1 MLIAILHLI
10 PDGDDPWKLV
20 ADLMAAVAPG
30 SYLAITHPAS
40 DVTPDESARASRA
53 YNDNVATPQTRRGRD
68 EVGRFFAGLD
78 LVEPGLVQ
86 LPDWRPAPGDP
97 PAPTSGYGAVA
108 RKP

>member
-1 MLIAILHLI
+1 
-10 PDGDDPWKLV
+10 V
-20 ADLMAAVAPG
+20 ADLMAATAPG

-40 DVTPDESARASRA
+40 DVSPDASARASRA
-53 YNDNVATPQTRRGRD
+53 YNDNVATPQTRRSRD
-68 EVGRFFAGLD
+68 EVARFFDGLE

-86 LPDWRPAPGDP
+86 LSDWRPGPDDA